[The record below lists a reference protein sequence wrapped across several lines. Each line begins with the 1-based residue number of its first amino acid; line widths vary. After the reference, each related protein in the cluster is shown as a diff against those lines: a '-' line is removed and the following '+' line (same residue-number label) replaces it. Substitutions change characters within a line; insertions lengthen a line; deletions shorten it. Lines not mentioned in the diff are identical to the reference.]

1 MKHVRDGLQ
10 REAAVRRL
18 SGIAQFFFRDRRL
31 FLRYISAGA
40 IAAVI
45 EFLLFSA
52 LYQQAGWPL
61 LSANGTAF
69 AVALVACFAM
79 QKNWTFRIQG
89 EAGRRLRLYVFMQ
102 AVSGVLNT
110 LLMLGLIQGLELYPP
125 LAKVLQIG
133 LVFIWN
139 FSFCRL
145 VVFAQRA

>member
-1 MKHVRDGLQ
+1 M
-10 REAAVRRL
+10 RRL
-18 SGIAQFFFRDRRL
+18 TGIAQFFFRDRRL
-31 FLRYISAGA
+31 FLRYVSAGS

-52 LYQQAGWPL
+52 LYQHAGWPL
-61 LSANGTAF
+61 LTANGTAF

-110 LLMLGLIQGLELYPP
+110 LLMLGLIQGLDLYPQ
-125 LAKVLQIG
+125 LAKILQIA

-145 VVFAQRA
+145 VVFAQRP